1 MQAVIS
7 RPGTFSKV
15 VQAVISRSRGAGGS
29 GQRPS
34 SLATEDNC
42 MTAVPGAV
50 VGARPGITAPLGNA
64 RRAEKA
70 VFAREEKPVVT
81 LGGQKGH
88 YLHGA
93 GNQW

>member
-1 MQAVIS
+1 
-7 RPGTFSKV
+7 
-15 VQAVISRSRGAGGS
+15 
-29 GQRPS
+29 
-34 SLATEDNC
+34 

-70 VFAREEKPVVT
+70 FFAREEKPVVT